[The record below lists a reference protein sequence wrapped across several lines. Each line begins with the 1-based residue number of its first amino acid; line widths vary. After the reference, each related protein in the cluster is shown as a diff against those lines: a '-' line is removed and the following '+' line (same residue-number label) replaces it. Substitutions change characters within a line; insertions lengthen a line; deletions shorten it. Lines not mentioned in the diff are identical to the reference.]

1 MKLNGHRRPAPL
13 VALAAA
19 ALVLAGCGGSSGG
32 ESADGRDRIRL
43 GIGSPSWN
51 AGYATLAV
59 SEARGYFAKE
69 NLDVD
74 VQLFPSGTQV
84 AQQVVSGQIDVGL
97 VTPEPVVIGHT
108 KNTGL
113 TYFAQ
118 YWTRWIYSL
127 KIPEN
132 SSITSPADLK
142 GKRVGV
148 TAVAS
153 SGGTFARTAMKM
165 QGLDPE
171 SVKLVP
177 IGAGAEQL
185 NAIKSGKV
193 DALALWDTQY
203 QIVENSGAKLKP
215 LPVPGTENLFGG
227 GFAVRK
233 DDLRKKQDLLVRL
246 GRAFA
251 KGVAFS
257 EAAPEAAVGDL
268 WKLHPETKGASS
280 IPEDQLLA
288 GQVKVLKVRL
298 DGQKV
303 GPGEGDRWGAIDP
316 AAVTGTL
323 RFMTTA
329 GLIDKEFPA
338 TDIYTD
344 DLIAKINAFSYDE
357 VRTEAKKA
365 ASHGA

>member
-1 MKLNGHRRPAPL
+1 MKTNGYARLAPIAAL
-13 VALAAA
+13 VAA
-19 ALVLAGCGGSSGG
+19 ALALAGCGGSSGG
-32 ESADGRDRIRL
+32 KSADGRDRIRL
-43 GIGSPSWN
+43 GISTPSWN
-51 AGYATLAV
+51 AGFATLAV
-59 SEARGYFAKE
+59 SEARGFFAQE

-74 VQLFPSGTQV
+74 VQLFPSGTQA

-97 VTPEPVVIGHT
+97 VTPEPVAIGQAR
-108 KNTGL
+108 NTDL

-118 YWTRWIYSL
+118 YWTRWIYTL
-127 KIPEN
+127 KIPQD
-132 SSITSPADLK
+132 SPITSVADLK
-142 GKRVGV
+142 DKRVGV

-203 QIVENSGAKLKP
+203 QIVENAGVKLKP

-227 GFAVRK
+227 GFAV
-233 DDLRKKQDLLVRL
+233 KKENLKKKEDLLVRL

-251 KGVAFS
+251 KGAVFAQAS
-257 EAAPEAAVGDL
+257 PEAAVGDL
-268 WKLHPETKGASS
+268 WKLHPETKGSS
-280 IPEDQLLA
+280 SVPEDQLLA

-298 DGQKV
+298 DGMNIAEGEK
-303 GPGEGDRWGAIDP
+303 GPWGRMDP
-316 AAVTGTL
+316 AAVTGTVK
-323 RFMTTA
+323 FMTTA

-357 VRTEAKKA
+357 VRAAAKKA
-365 ASHGA
+365 A